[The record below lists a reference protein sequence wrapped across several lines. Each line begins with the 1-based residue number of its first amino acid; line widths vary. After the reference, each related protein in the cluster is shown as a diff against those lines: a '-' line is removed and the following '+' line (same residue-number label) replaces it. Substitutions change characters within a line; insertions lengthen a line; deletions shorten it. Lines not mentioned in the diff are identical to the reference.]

1 MHHSRLYK
9 PRQFSHRLKLTPL
22 SCHVSRRGGISPK
35 ELTDQRYT
43 TPTTTKN
50 RGSWSSKGRIHVTRP
65 TIAAYTPR
73 CKRRK
78 KDGDTIERTIRVRE
92 FETWTCLGPVLVPR
106 NRAGEREGGGRWG
119 ERDGS
124 VAARNGGRGKE
135 RDRNE
140 EELTRWPRGGV
151 HCERDGV
158 LGTEYRESSSQLLG
172 GRC

>member
-1 MHHSRLYK
+1 MYHSRLYK

-50 RGSWSSKGRIHVTRP
+50 HGSWSSKGRIHVTRP

-73 CKRRK
+73 WKRRK

>member
-1 MHHSRLYK
+1 MSSR
-9 PRQFSHRLKLTPL
+9 PGR
-22 SCHVSRRGGISPK
+22 VSVRC
-35 ELTDQRYT
+35 
-43 TPTTTKN
+43 
-50 RGSWSSKGRIHVTRP
+50 SSRE
-65 TIAAYTPR
+65 
-73 CKRRK
+73 
-78 KDGDTIERTIRVRE
+78 IERGRE
-92 FETWTCLGPVLVPR
+92 R
-106 NRAGEREGGGRWG
+106 GGGRWG

>member
-1 MHHSRLYK
+1 MRESVHHSGRYK

-65 TIAAYTPR
+65 AIAAYTPR
-73 CKRRK
+73 WKRRK

-106 NRAGEREGGGRWG
+106 NRAGERERERERKGWLGGGEERREG
-119 ERDGS
+119 EG
-124 VAARNGGRGKE
+124 AGQE
-135 RDRNE
+135 
-140 EELTRWPRGGV
+140 RGGTNAV
-151 HCERDGV
+151 ASGWRS
-158 LGTEYRESSSQLLG
+158 L
-172 GRC
+172 